1 MGLDGVRMRPGAR
14 PKALGLSEKDWEIGL
29 DYDPDW
35 KTKVLTSESLRLPAS
50 LFLLWAGAGRLFQL
64 EGALVLSGVDRCLR
78 SVSKTDLPDEGVSG
92 GPVEDLRLPEE

>member
-14 PKALGLSEKDWEIGL
+14 PKALGLSEKD
-29 DYDPDW
+29 
-35 KTKVLTSESLRLPAS
+35 SESLRLPAS